1 MKAHTVLAIAV
12 LIGAGAWVATGKY
25 SFVGSDV
32 QDSGRAEA
40 AVPAPTAAPEADRQ
54 TVAFAVARNVPYH
67 RELRISGVTKPDKS
81 TVLAARA
88 AGVIAKLPV
97 EKGAAVQEGDLL
109 MALDGPEKYSAVAA
123 AEALVEQRTKAAE
136 ADKSLL
142 ASGQV
147 GRLRVDQSSADL
159 VAARSALEAAR
170 ADVDRLEVR
179 APFAALV
186 DDVFVEQGSWVQPGA
201 DVASLIALDPIIA
214 EGEISERDLAQ
225 VSVGAKAHVH
235 FANGTE
241 ADGEVRYI
249 RREASDLTRT
259 FPLEVAIP
267 NPDRAIPSGMSAE
280 ITIAGQDISSLPIPR
295 SIITLGE
302 DGAIGVRT
310 LSETGVVAFQPVR
323 IVDDTPKGLVVA
335 GIEDGTRVIISGQDL
350 VTAGQEVIGV
360 DQTAMAEAWA
370 GN

>member
-1 MKAHTVLAIAV
+1 MKAHSVLAIAV
-12 LIGAGAWVATGKY
+12 LIAAGAWVASGKY
-25 SFVGSDV
+25 SFVGSDIEE
-32 QDSGRAEA
+32 GARAEA
-40 AVPAPTAAPEADRQ
+40 PAAAPSAEADRQ
-54 TVAFAVARNVPYH
+54 TVAFAVARNMPYH
-67 RELRISGVTKPDKS
+67 RQLHISGITRADKS
-81 TVLAARA
+81 SVLAARA

-97 EKGAAVQEGDLL
+97 AKGAAVSEGDLL
-109 MALDGPEKYSAVAA
+109 MALDGPERYSAVDA

-159 VAARSALEAAR
+159 VAARSTLEAAR

-186 DDVFVEQGSWVQPGA
+186 DDVFVEEGSWVQPGA
-201 DVASLIALDPIIA
+201 DVASVIALDPIIA
-214 EGEISERDLAQ
+214 VGEISERDLAQ
-225 VSVGAKAHVH
+225 ISVGAQAHVR
-235 FANGTE
+235 FADGTE

-267 NPDRAIPSGMSAE
+267 NPGLAIPSGMSTE
-280 ITIAGQDISSLPIPR
+280 ITLSGQDVQSLTIPR
-295 SIITLGE
+295 SIITLDDKGTV
-302 DGAIGVRT
+302 GVRSLT
-310 LSETGVVAFQPVR
+310 ADGKVAFLPVR

-335 GIEDGTRVIISGQDL
+335 GIEDGTRIIISGQDL
-350 VTAGQEVIGV
+350 VSDGQEVTAV
-360 DQTAMAEAWA
+360 DQTAAAEAWA
-370 GN
+370 KSN